1 MARGFILTI
10 LFAAMV
16 SSPLQDNAEG
26 WFFAL
31 MSAHFFAGSAPGPGF
46 WKGDPLCQ

>member
-1 MARGFILTI
+1 L
-10 LFAAMV
+10 V

-31 MSAHFFAGSAPGPGF
+31 MSACLFPGTDTRQVSEKNIIGVA
-46 WKGDPLCQ
+46 